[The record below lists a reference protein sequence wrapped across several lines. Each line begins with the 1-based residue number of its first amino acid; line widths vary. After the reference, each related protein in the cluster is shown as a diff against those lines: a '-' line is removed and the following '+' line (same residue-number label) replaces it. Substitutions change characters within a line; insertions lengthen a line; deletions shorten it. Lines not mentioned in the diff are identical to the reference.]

1 VTTMETGT
9 GTPSDHLRCGCCGRS
24 LPARRVHELG
34 DTPGVYLCARCA
46 LWVAGNLSR
55 FPVVQLDPR
64 RVLRRARRIGRS
76 HGHDTVLQAVPIL
89 AASDLDR
96 TRAYYSSLGFRLVER
111 HEHDMV
117 MHSSGMELRF
127 SNRPDT
133 PAVLVF
139 LQVVEAGAL
148 WKRLKSEGVDG
159 LGPVQDQPWGLRE
172 FIATDPDGNRI
183 RVASGIPED

>member
-1 VTTMETGT
+1 METGT

-139 LQVVEAGAL
+139 LQVVDAGAL
-148 WKRLKSEGVDG
+148 WKRLKSEGVDA

-183 RVASGIPED
+183 RVVSGIPED

>member
-1 VTTMETGT
+1 MTTTAPDT
-9 GTPSDHLRCGCCGRS
+9 TTPSDHLRCGCCGRS

-172 FIATDPDGNRI
+172 FVATDPDGNRI